1 MNPKET
7 PITVALPKGRL
18 FDRSRELFTERG
30 ITIDFDKRK
39 LVARDQ
45 AGILECFLVKNSDL
59 PTYVKHG
66 IAGIGVCGGDVLY
79 ESGSRF
85 VNLGTLPF
93 GSTRMCL
100 AAQRGF
106 AGSADRV
113 MKVAT
118 KFTRFTKDYFHKR
131 GIPIQ
136 IIKLN
141 GSVELAPILG
151 LAPYIV
157 DLVETGTTLEANDL
171 EVLEELET
179 VRVHLIAN
187 PAYYKLHYERINTLA
202 DLIVREKQ

>member
-1 MNPKET
+1 MNPKESPLT
-7 PITVALPKGRL
+7 IALPKGRL
-18 FDRSRELFTERG
+18 FDQSRELFAEKG
-30 ITIDFDKRK
+30 IAIDFDKRK
-39 LVARDQ
+39 LVARDE
-45 AGILECFLVKNSDL
+45 GESLEFFLVKNSDL

-79 ESGSRF
+79 ESGTRF

-100 AAQRGF
+100 AAKRGF
-106 AGSADRV
+106 TGSTDRV

-118 KFTRFTKDYFHKR
+118 KFTRFTKDYFHGR

-171 EVLEELET
+171 EVLEELESIQ
-179 VRVHLIAN
+179 VHLIAN
-187 PAYYKLHYERINTLA
+187 PAYYKLHYERVNALVH
-202 DLIVREKQ
+202 LLSREE

>member
-1 MNPKET
+1 MTPKDA
-7 PITVALPKGRL
+7 PITIALPKGRL
-18 FDRSRELFTERG
+18 FDRSRELFAEKG
-30 ITIDFDKRK
+30 ITIDFDERK
-39 LVARDQ
+39 LVARDEE
-45 AGILECFLVKNSDL
+45 GGLECFLVKNSDL

-79 ESGSRF
+79 ESGTRF
-85 VNLGTLPF
+85 VTLGTLPF

-100 AAQRGF
+100 AAKRGF
-106 AGSADRV
+106 TGSADRV

-118 KFTRFTKDYFHKR
+118 KFTGFAKDYFHRR

-157 DLVETGTTLEANDL
+157 DLVETGTTLKANDL
-171 EVLEELET
+171 EVLEELDT
-179 VRVHLIAN
+179 IRVHLIAN
-187 PAYYKLHYERINTLA
+187 PAYYKLHYKRVNALA
-202 DLIVREKQ
+202 ELVLKEEK

>member
-1 MNPKET
+1 MNSKVMPLS
-7 PITVALPKGRL
+7 IAFPKGRL
-18 FDRSRELFTERG
+18 FDRSRELFAAKG
-30 ITIDFDKRK
+30 ISIDFDERK
-39 LVARDQ
+39 LVARDEE
-45 AGILECFLVKNSDL
+45 GSIESFLVKNSDL

-79 ESGSRF
+79 ESGTRF

-100 AAQRGF
+100 AAKRGF
-106 AGSADRV
+106 SGSADRV

-118 KFTRFTKDYFHKR
+118 KFTRFAKDYFHGR
-131 GIPIQ
+131 GIPIR

-179 VRVHLIAN
+179 IRVHLIAN
-187 PAYYKLHYERINTLA
+187 PAYYKLNYERVNALA
-202 DLIVREKQ
+202 DLVVKEEK